1 MPPRNILPYAA
12 FYASVAGL
20 SLGYLWVNR
29 STLVPKARQATQW
42 LREVSADFAQIH
54 VIEPVKNIYT
64 ELVYREHY
72 TLGKAETIKR
82 QLEHSQQQFQK
93 VFALW
98 QNAAKVSMG
107 EARLK
112 ELGDIDTESLRQLR
126 LEEQVRSQRLFS
138 NAVCAMAALESR
150 FVTRFLGAGCGPA
163 LLDRER
169 RPAAHA
175 AAGDV

>member
-98 QNAAKVSMG
+98 Q
-107 EARLK
+107 
-112 ELGDIDTESLRQLR
+112 
-126 LEEQVRSQRLFS
+126 VRIFQSECLI
-138 NAVCAMAALESR
+138 
-150 FVTRFLGAGCGPA
+150 RFLKFDLIRFNSSC
-163 LLDRER
+163 L
-169 RPAAHA
+169 
-175 AAGDV
+175 

>member
-1 MPPRNILPYAA
+1 MHSSKSASNHCANRRNILPYAA

-98 QNAAKVSMG
+98 QNAAKVSMVSRHDVG
-107 EARLK
+107 GIWVAFFSRC
-112 ELGDIDTESLRQLR
+112 
-126 LEEQVRSQRLFS
+126 QRYR
-138 NAVCAMAALESR
+138 C
-150 FVTRFLGAGCGPA
+150 
-163 LLDRER
+163 
-169 RPAAHA
+169 
-175 AAGDV
+175 

>member
-72 TLGKAETIKR
+72 TLGKPARTCVGFGVWLVGCSDIRYIPAGR
-82 QLEHSQQQFQK
+82 Q
-93 VFALW
+93 
-98 QNAAKVSMG
+98 G
-107 EARLK
+107 
-112 ELGDIDTESLRQLR
+112 GDDQ
-126 LEEQVRSQRLFS
+126 
-138 NAVCAMAALESR
+138 
-150 FVTRFLGAGCGPA
+150 
-163 LLDRER
+163 
-169 RPAAHA
+169 A
-175 AAGDV
+175 AARALAAAVPEGLRAVAERGQGLDGEPSRCRWHLGCILLEMPAISLLTGTTSRT

>member
-1 MPPRNILPYAA
+1 M
-12 FYASVAGL
+12 
-20 SLGYLWVNR
+20 
-29 STLVPKARQATQW
+29 LVKEATQW

-98 QNAAKVSMG
+98 QNAAKVSMVSRHHVAG
-107 EARLK
+107 IRVAFFSRC
-112 ELGDIDTESLRQLR
+112 
-126 LEEQVRSQRLFS
+126 QRYR
-138 NAVCAMAALESR
+138 C
-150 FVTRFLGAGCGPA
+150 C
-163 LLDRER
+163 
-169 RPAAHA
+169 
-175 AAGDV
+175 